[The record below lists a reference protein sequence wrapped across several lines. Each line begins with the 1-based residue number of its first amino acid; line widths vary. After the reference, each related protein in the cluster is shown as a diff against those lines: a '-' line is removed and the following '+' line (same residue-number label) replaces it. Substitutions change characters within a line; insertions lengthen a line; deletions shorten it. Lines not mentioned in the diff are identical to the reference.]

1 MTIYIKSEENGW
13 EVERQI
19 ELPNDEKL
27 VKSILRSVKRRATS
41 PETAGG
47 GIKPERKPQEAPPE
61 CTDMEVDD
69 MKDDAEEPG
78 YRGFLLVKCAGC
90 GRVYAFNS
98 RSKTT
103 QAICKECG
111 HKTPLSEMTQ
121 AEFLCPGC
129 GSRWTYLTN
138 LEDADAVCKCIRC
151 GEKMRARWNKNIRK
165 YAT

>member
-61 CTDMEVDD
+61 CTDME
-69 MKDDAEEPG
+69 M
-78 YRGFLLVKCAGC
+78 
-90 GRVYAFNS
+90 
-98 RSKTT
+98 
-103 QAICKECG
+103 
-111 HKTPLSEMTQ
+111 
-121 AEFLCPGC
+121 
-129 GSRWTYLTN
+129 
-138 LEDADAVCKCIRC
+138 CIRDRRTEA
-151 GEKMRARWNKNIRK
+151 GPVRPGQRVF
-165 YAT
+165 